1 MNKYTLPAVLL
12 HWSIATLI
20 IVLFS
25 LGLYMVELP
34 ADVVPS
40 VRKPW
45 FELHKSLGIMA
56 FLLLIIRV
64 FWRITHQ
71 PPSLPEAISQSK
83 KQFISFM
90 HVLFYISMLLQP
102 ISGYLSSSFSGY
114 KTKIFGVQ
122 LPHWGWKDESY
133 NEFFTLIHEASAITL
148 FVLILIHLAGIYF
161 HYSKGNGK
169 DIMQRILP

>member
-1 MNKYTLPAVLL
+1 MNKYTLPAILL

-45 FELHKSLGIMA
+45 FELHKSLGITV
-56 FLLLIIRV
+56 FLLLVIRA
-64 FWRITHQ
+64 FWRITHR
-71 PPSLPEAISQSK
+71 PPSLPKAISQNQ

-90 HVLFYISMLLQP
+90 HVIFYISMLLQP
-102 ISGYLSSSFSGY
+102 ISGYFSSSFSGY
-114 KTKIFGVQ
+114 QTKFFGVQ

-133 NEFFTLIHEASAITL
+133 TLQLHKKSVKRRLCSAI
-148 FVLILIHLAGIYF
+148 
-161 HYSKGNGK
+161 
-169 DIMQRILP
+169 QE